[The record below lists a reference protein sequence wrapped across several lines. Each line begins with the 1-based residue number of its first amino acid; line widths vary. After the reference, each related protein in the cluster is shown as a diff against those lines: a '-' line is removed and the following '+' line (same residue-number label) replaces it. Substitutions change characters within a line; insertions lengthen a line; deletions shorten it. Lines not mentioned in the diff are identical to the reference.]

1 MCEIIITII
10 LIYRGLGSV
19 GPIQQKLSC
28 LRLIKIPNLKLV
40 IMWDYQNI
48 KTFLLKVR
56 FEIGPKKFLFF
67 KKVENTVPWTHS
79 IENLNGEEII
89 RTFYEKGLQKTNQK
103 EFRIEKVSKKGNIIN
118 CMSNGKVIIALLTV
132 GLIKDIIEFL

>member
-1 MCEIIITII
+1 M
-10 LIYRGLGSV
+10 
-19 GPIQQKLSC
+19 
-28 LRLIKIPNLKLV
+28 
-40 IMWDYQNI
+40 
-48 KTFLLKVR
+48 LKVR

-79 IENLNGEEII
+79 IEDLNGEEII

-118 CMSNGKVIIALLTV
+118 CMSNGKVMIVLLTV